1 MPLRDHFHPPLS
13 PRYGWDTLHGGWP
26 MKIAERLNLHLPPE
40 YRAGPNIH
48 LGRFEVDV
56 STLDERDPSAWDEA
70 SDGGGTALYT
80 SAEPTLTLEV
90 DPLDADEYEVRVFR
104 EYNLVAVIELL
115 SPSNKDRPETR
126 DTFTAKCAAFL
137 KGGVC
142 VTLVDIVTSYRANLF
157 GGLLDELGW
166 PEQAADDGLYVA
178 TLRSRRVNGRRRVNT
193 WYYPLAVGSALPTL
207 PLWIDDQTAVPLE
220 LEASYEDACRGVRIP

>member
-1 MPLRDHFHPPLS
+1 MPLRDHFHPPLTL
-13 PRYGWDTLHGGWP
+13 RYGWDTAHGMWAA
-26 MKIAERLNLHLPPE
+26 KIAERLNGFLPPE
-40 YRAGPNIH
+40 YRAGPTIH
-48 LGRFEVDV
+48 LGGFEVDV
-56 STLDERDPSAWDEA
+56 GTFDERGQTEWSPSPEA
-70 SDGGGTALYT
+70 GGIALYT

-90 DPLDADEYEVRVFR
+90 DPLDADEYEVKVYR
-104 EYNLVAVIELL
+104 EYDLVAVIELL

-126 DTFTAKCAAFL
+126 DIFTAKCAAFL
-137 KGGVC
+137 KSGVC

-166 PEQAADDGLYVA
+166 PEQTADDGIYVA

-193 WYYPLAVGSALPTL
+193 WYYPLAVGESLPNL
-207 PLWIDDQTAVPLE
+207 PLWIDDHTAVPLE